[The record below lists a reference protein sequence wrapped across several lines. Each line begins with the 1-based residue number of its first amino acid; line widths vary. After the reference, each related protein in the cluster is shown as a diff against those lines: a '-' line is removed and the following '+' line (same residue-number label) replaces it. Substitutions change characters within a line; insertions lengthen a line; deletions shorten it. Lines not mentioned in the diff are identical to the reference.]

1 MTAAQLR
8 TLRRRCE
15 RRLAVLPI
23 SDPLNI
29 ETFAAS
35 IAQRRGRP
43 LEILP
48 MEGVGGGTL
57 GAWIAIDNPPRDLI
71 VYEAATSALH
81 QEHIILHELCHL
93 VCDHG
98 PRAVGSDVPRL
109 LFPDLQSDLVRGVLN
124 RQAYST
130 VDELEAE
137 LLATLICE
145 RAGRGARRTPKPVC
159 PPGGF
164 VGRFQL
170 FSE

>member
-1 MTAAQLR
+1 
-8 TLRRRCE
+8 
-15 RRLAVLPI
+15 
-23 SDPLNI
+23 
-29 ETFAAS
+29 
-35 IAQRRGRP
+35 
-43 LEILP
+43 
-48 MEGVGGGTL
+48 
-57 GAWIAIDNPPRDLI
+57 
-71 VYEAATSALH
+71 
-81 QEHIILHELCHL
+81 
-93 VCDHG
+93 
-98 PRAVGSDVPRL
+98 VGSDVPRL